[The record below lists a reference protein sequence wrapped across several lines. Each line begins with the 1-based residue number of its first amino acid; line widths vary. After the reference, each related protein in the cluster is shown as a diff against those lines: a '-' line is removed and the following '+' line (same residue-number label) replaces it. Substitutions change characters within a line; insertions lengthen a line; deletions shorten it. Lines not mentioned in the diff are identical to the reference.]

1 MSAFEFTALDG
12 DGRSRKGVLEGD
24 TPKQIRQQLR
34 DKGLTP
40 LSVEEVSGRLQ
51 KDKSY
56 SKQGM
61 RPGLRKSRGVSGGEL
76 AVLTRQLAT
85 LVESALPLEEAL
97 QVTAEQSEKPAIK
110 SIMLAVRGRIKEGH
124 TLADALAQFPHVFP
138 ELYRST
144 VAAGEQ
150 TGHLALVLN
159 RLADYTENREQL
171 SQSIMQALIYPA
183 VLTFT
188 ALGVV
193 ALLLGY
199 VVPQVVGVFADL
211 GQTLPWLTRALIA
224 LSDFVSSW
232 GLLILVSVV
241 AGFFLAKR
249 LLQQPALRKKWD
261 ANLLRIPLVS
271 RLVRGV
277 NTARFARTLS
287 ILVASGVPVLE
298 GLRIGASVMANIP
311 MREAV
316 EGAATRVREGA
327 NISYALDKSG
337 CFPPIVVHLVASGE
351 SSGKLE
357 EMLERAAASQER
369 ELENRIGLL
378 MKLFEPALILV
389 MGLIVLMI
397 VLAIL
402 LPIFDLNQLVK

>member
-24 TPKQIRQQLR
+24 TARQIRQQLR

-40 LSVEEVSGRLQ
+40 LNVEEVRGRSRAKAGEQPATRKARGISGS
-51 KDKSY
+51 D
-56 SKQGM
+56 
-61 RPGLRKSRGVSGGEL
+61 L
-76 AVLTRQLAT
+76 AILTRQLAT
-85 LVESALPLEEAL
+85 LVASGLPLEEAL
-97 QVTAEQSEKPAIK
+97 QVTVEQSEKPAIK

-124 TLADALAQFPHVFP
+124 ALADALAQFPNVFP

-171 SQSIMQALIYPA
+171 TQSIMQALIYPA
-183 VLTFT
+183 VLTLT
-188 ALGVV
+188 ALAVV

-199 VVPQVVGVFADL
+199 VVPQVVGVFSDL
-211 GQTLPWLTRALIA
+211 GQTLPFLTRALIA
-224 LSDFVSSW
+224 VSGFIASY
-232 GLLILVSVV
+232 GLIIFAAIV
-241 AGFFLAKR
+241 AGFFVWRR
-249 LLQQPALRKKWD
+249 LLQQPALLKRWHVF
-261 ANLLRIPLVS
+261 LLRLPLIS
-271 RLVRGV
+271 KLVRGV
-277 NTARFARTLS
+277 NTARFARTFS

-298 GLRIGASVMANIP
+298 GMRIGASVMANLP

-316 EGAATRVREGA
+316 DAAATRVREGA
-327 NISYALDKSG
+327 NISYALDKSD

-357 EMLERAAASQER
+357 EMLERAAISQER
-369 ELENRIGLL
+369 ELENRINLL
-378 MKLFEPALILV
+378 MKLFEPVLILV
-389 MGLIVLMI
+389 MGLVVLMI